1 MQGRPRSIA
10 LEHCDLLPQSED
22 LQGGIA
28 SETEEAE
35 SAPKSVTAVVH
46 AAGALASKREYDNA
60 ECTQDGYEELP

>member
-28 SETEEAE
+28 SETE
-35 SAPKSVTAVVH
+35 
-46 AAGALASKREYDNA
+46 DNA
-60 ECTQDGYEELP
+60 ECTQDGYEELDHEPTVAARGADSMPRPAQTPNFTIR